1 MPRDKPFQELFDSCG
16 QQKKCQHP
24 CFYCQGRELEPA
36 MTPKDLDCA
45 ASTFLLEMETKLDRV
60 RDKFLKKVFFL
71 VEYDGATCLD
81 SMSQDQKTV
90 TATSWN
96 QWFQKVVPKYAELGT
111 SLFKDIFG
119 VEETGSVGLAI
130 AKMTTLAADPA
141 DQSRPAK
148 GVSHCG
154 SPLATPATAVPDN
167 IDDGKEDQEDN
178 EAGDIEIPGDS
189 DMIDKVLS
197 ILDETSCPSGKR
209 AKSHVPR
216 LSGKQP
222 SNYKSDGRVAREI
235 RYLQQGQSPH
245 FLIPRRAFGR
255 VVRDYLQQP
264 GTVGSDVAEK
274 FQMQQNALDALQCG
288 CEALLVDMFA
298 DLNLLSVHDRGRI
311 TVMLKDLQLR
321 NRIKHGM

>member
-1 MPRDKPFQELFDSCG
+1 
-16 QQKKCQHP
+16 
-24 CFYCQGRELEPA
+24 

-81 SMSQDQKTV
+81 SMSQDSKIV

-96 QWFQKVVPKYAELGT
+96 HWFQKVVPKYAELGT

-130 AKMTTLAADPA
+130 TKMTILAADPA

-222 SNYKSDGRVAREI
+222 SNYKSDGRVAKEI

-245 FLIPRRAFGR
+245 FLIPRRAFAQ